1 MLKLL
6 RQALQLLDTRG
17 VLRVYQLLTLSIVTA
32 IIEVLGIGSIA
43 PFIAVLTNPELV
55 DTNPHLNLVYIRLG
69 FDDPYTFLSLLAGIV
84 VALALLRNVL
94 FMIYQ
99 WLNSLYLSLFK
110 HHLSSRLLTAYLAQ
124 PYNYYLNR
132 NTVELQRNVV
142 EETNRVIEGVLRPII
157 SALTQLIICT
167 AIAAFLIFI
176 RPVVALVTLTVLGG
190 FYAIIYSL
198 VNKRLKTLSAKRRE
212 YRSRR
217 FKLASEALSGIKPL
231 ILSGQQRGYADEF
244 EKTSRKNA
252 IAEAKGQA
260 IATIPRYGIESIAI
274 VGLILF
280 TLYEIIVN
288 QRGMMV
294 LPLMS
299 LYLLAGYRLLPAL
312 QKLYSGLSKIKFDS
326 ASFEVVYEHLTTLNG
341 DLQPKAAD
349 DGFRL
354 QSEIELND
362 VTYSYPNESTPTI
375 SDIYLT
381 IEAKQS
387 IAFVGKSGAGKS
399 TLVDLILGMLETEHG
414 EIRIDGRD
422 LDEVKA
428 SWQGQIGYVPQHIYL
443 SDDTVARNI
452 AFGVDQ
458 AEIDQDALVRAA
470 KIADVHNHVVT
481 QLRLG
486 YDTLIGERGI
496 RLSGGQRQ
504 RIGIARAM
512 YRNPSILVL
521 DEATSALDGATENVV
536 MEAIQ
541 RLSNDI
547 TIILIA
553 HRTTTVQFCDKIFV
567 LSDGRIVDEG
577 DYSKLSTDSTAF
589 RALSD
594 LPEFQSTGGSS
605 K

>member
-1 MLKLL
+1 
-6 RQALQLLDTRG
+6 
-17 VLRVYQLLTLSIVTA
+17 
-32 IIEVLGIGSIA
+32 
-43 PFIAVLTNPELV
+43 
-55 DTNPHLNLVYIRLG
+55 
-69 FDDPYTFLSLLAGIV
+69 
-84 VALALLRNVL
+84 
-94 FMIYQ
+94 
-99 WLNSLYLSLFK
+99 
-110 HHLSSRLLTAYLAQ
+110 
-124 PYNYYLNR
+124 
-132 NTVELQRNVV
+132 
-142 EETNRVIEGVLRPII
+142 
-157 SALTQLIICT
+157 
-167 AIAAFLIFI
+167 
-176 RPVVALVTLTVLGG
+176 
-190 FYAIIYSL
+190 
-198 VNKRLKTLSAKRRE
+198 
-212 YRSRR
+212 
-217 FKLASEALSGIKPL
+217 
-231 ILSGQQRGYADEF
+231 
-244 EKTSRKNA
+244 
-252 IAEAKGQA
+252 
-260 IATIPRYGIESIAI
+260 
-274 VGLILF
+274 
-280 TLYEIIVN
+280 
-288 QRGMMV
+288 
-294 LPLMS
+294 
-299 LYLLAGYRLLPAL
+299 
-312 QKLYSGLSKIKFDS
+312 
-326 ASFEVVYEHLTTLNG
+326 
-341 DLQPKAAD
+341 
-349 DGFRL
+349 
-354 QSEIELND
+354 
-362 VTYSYPNESTPTI
+362 
-375 SDIYLT
+375 
-381 IEAKQS
+381 
-387 IAFVGKSGAGKS
+387 
-399 TLVDLILGMLETEHG
+399 MLETEHG

-458 AEIDQDALVRAA
+458 AEIDQDALIRAA

-594 LPEFQSTGGSS
+594 LPEFRSTGGSS